1 MFEENQFTELKLKV
15 TKDLKKEIVAFANS
29 NDGTIYIGV
38 DDNGKV
44 IGLKNAKKDLE
55 TISSMI
61 HDNIKSDLTLNT
73 KLYIEKINK
82 KDIIVIKIFEGD
94 NKPYYIS
101 EKGLKPAG
109 VYLRFGNTSIQ
120 ATEEGIKKLLIESNS
135 KSFESNNSQSQNL
148 HFDYLIDAFKKIN
161 VTLDNNKFK
170 SLHILNSDNLYTN
183 LGLLLSD
190 ECPYEIKFA
199 VFNGSNKFEFQERK
213 EFTGSIIK
221 QANDVYEQIA
231 IYNKNHGKIDGLVRV
246 DTKDYPEYALREAL
260 LNAIIHRDYNFSGSI
275 LISLFNDHLEI
286 TSLGSLVNGIT
297 MNDIHNGVSQ
307 PRNPFLANIFYRLK
321 YVECFGTGIRRICD
335 SYKSY
340 PDKSPIFINS
350 DNSFKISLYNIN
362 YDNEFDPRNVYGGTS
377 MQENVLIRYLKMNN
391 FLNRITAESLL
402 GLSKTRTNGILK
414 NMINNGILYR
424 NDSGKNTYYQ
434 LKK

>member
-1 MFEENQFTELKLKV
+1 MFESSQFTELKLKV

-29 NDGTIYIGV
+29 NDGTIYIGI

-44 IGLKNAKKDLE
+44 VGLKNAKKNLE

-82 KDIIVIKIFEGD
+82 KDIIVIKICEGD
-94 NKPYYIS
+94 NKPYYIT

-135 KSFESNNSQSQNL
+135 KSFESNISQNQNL

-170 SLHILNSDNLYTN
+170 SLHILNSDNL
-183 LGLLLSD
+183 
-190 ECPYEIKFA
+190 
-199 VFNGSNKFEFQERK
+199 
-213 EFTGSIIK
+213 
-221 QANDVYEQIA
+221 
-231 IYNKNHGKIDGLVRV
+231 
-246 DTKDYPEYALREAL
+246 
-260 LNAIIHRDYNFSGSI
+260 
-275 LISLFNDHLEI
+275 
-286 TSLGSLVNGIT
+286 
-297 MNDIHNGVSQ
+297 
-307 PRNPFLANIFYRLK
+307 
-321 YVECFGTGIRRICD
+321 
-335 SYKSY
+335 
-340 PDKSPIFINS
+340 
-350 DNSFKISLYNIN
+350 FKISLYNIN
-362 YDNEFDPRNVYGGTS
+362 YDNEFDSQNVYGGIS

-414 NMINNGILYR
+414 NMINSGILYR